1 MKKCFVCAV
10 MYYLVCLPLTWPL
23 IIARDAY
30 LGSGLTSPRIRST
43 VSRSPAQPP
52 TLDHERSF
60 YSFVYLY
67 VYLYCIGTS
76 TMYEYASVWV
86 LVVWNKEEMD
96 CSAAVKGNGVHGT
109 FVRRLEQMATRLCFE
124 NRCVIRKR
132 LQLHEFKF
140 DDCSNEIGVFSLLT
154 NGYCLVANGGSEN
167 FYRCV
172 LSGGDWNFEL
182 SESHVQHLWKWT
194 IGRHSRRESELGWHE
209 ARWKNDCWYVCYNVE
224 GKAFLTRTLSLT
236 GNKNGLLLPNGT
248 GDQGEFF
255 IFFGRLGMNDATE
268 ALHIRNS
275 LSDDVVVQRTHER
288 LSGTPI
294 WSYILYL
301 NDDILSQ
308 LSEIASLAMI
318 MLPWFTQT

>member
-1 MKKCFVCAV
+1 M
-10 MYYLVCLPLTWPL
+10 MYYLVCLPLTWPV
-23 IIARDAY
+23 IITRDAY
-30 LGSGLTSPRIRST
+30 LSSGLTSPRIRST

-60 YSFVYLY
+60 YSFVYPY

-140 DDCSNEIGVFSLLT
+140 DYCSNEIGVFSLLT
-154 NGYCLVANGGSEN
+154 NAYCLVANGGSEN

-172 LSGGDWNFEL
+172 LSDWNFAL